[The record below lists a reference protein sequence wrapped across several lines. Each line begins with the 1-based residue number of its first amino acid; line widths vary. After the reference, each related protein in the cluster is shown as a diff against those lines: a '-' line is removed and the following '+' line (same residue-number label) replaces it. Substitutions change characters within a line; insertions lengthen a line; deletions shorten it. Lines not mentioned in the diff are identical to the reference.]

1 MRLSGR
7 FRHANSIDVVVF
19 SRKSEQSELQ
29 TSLTRTKF
37 VKRHIKFAIKISQTM
52 KKIKLKRYKI
62 CQIKSTSLKGSS

>member
-37 VKRHIKFAIKISQTM
+37 VKRHIKFAIKISQDNEKNKT
-52 KKIKLKRYKI
+52 KTL
-62 CQIKSTSLKGSS
+62 QNL